1 MVLPR
6 LVVSR
11 LVTGNGLHRYL
22 SRHTAIH
29 PTKRNA
35 TRGNRTTTRGN
46 RTTTRGN
53 RTTTR
58 ATTIDA
64 ETQREL
70 DRIDELVER
79 SVTHWE
85 VETTRFH
92 SPLVWSVAV
101 DRAKGMAD
109 VRMVACGG
117 YPNAERRIVVCGR
130 EETMMDID
138 ESSRVG
144 LVALQCTGNFLFDR
158 ATHPDFLGAALA
170 TGIQRWNV
178 GDILVTGEEGAIIIC
193 LESIAEHLTSAL
205 VQVRSVPVQTRPI
218 DWSEVRIPEQ
228 RTKDVKT
235 VEGSL
240 RIDAIVSAGYGCSRA
255 KASQAIKEGAVKV
268 DWQVVTKPSA
278 LIDEGA
284 MLSWAGRGRVHLVEV
299 TITAKQ
305 KYGLKLKRFY

>member
-1 MVLPR
+1 MALR
-6 LVVSR
+6 LVSR
-11 LVTGNGLHRYL
+11 SIVTGKGLQRYL
-22 SRHTAIH
+22 SRHPDAH
-29 PTKRNA
+29 PTNA
-35 TRGNRTTTRGN
+35 SRTAHASH
-46 RTTTRGN
+46 
-53 RTTTR
+53 TTR

-70 DRIDELVER
+70 DRIDELVAR
-79 SVTHWE
+79 SMTNWK

-101 DRAKGMAD
+101 DRAKAMAD
-109 VRMVACGG
+109 VRMVALGG

-130 EETMMDID
+130 EETMMDVD

-158 ATHPDFLGAALA
+158 ATHPDFLGAALG
-170 TGIQRWNV
+170 TGIERWNI
-178 GDILVTGEEGAIIIC
+178 GDILVSGEDGATIIC

-235 VEGSL
+235 VESSL
-240 RIDAIVSAGYGCSRA
+240 RIDAIASAGYGCSRA

-278 LIDEGA
+278 LVEESA
-284 MLSWAGRGRVHLVEV
+284 TVSWQGRGRVCLQKVER
-299 TITAKQ
+299 TSKE
-305 KYGLKLKRFY
+305 KYVVYLLKYY